1 MNFFFKHSVSSLKI
15 VFEAFVIMDEAEEVR
30 ITHVVM
36 VDELYVDNVVVL
48 NILFYFLFCSFVGI
62 ISSTTWEVLSF

>member
-36 VDELYVDNVVVL
+36 VDE
-48 NILFYFLFCSFVGI
+48 
-62 ISSTTWEVLSF
+62 